1 MKRTFDF
8 FCALLA
14 IIILFP
20 LLVIVSILIK
30 FDDCGPIIFRQSR
43 VGKGGKVFRIF
54 KFRTM
59 VVNAESIGSYSTS
72 IDDRRITRVG
82 RFLRRSSIDELPQL
96 FNVLF
101 GDMSIVGPRP
111 NVEAQV
117 ELYQKVDW
125 DKRNSVIPGIT
136 GLSQCTI
143 RSSGSERQRLK
154 YDLFYVEKRNFYLDL
169 IIIAKTVKQVIL
181 KGGN

>member
-1 MKRTFDF
+1 MKRIFDF

-20 LLVIVSILIK
+20 LLIFVSVFIK
-30 FDDCGPIIFRQSR
+30 LGDRGPVIFRQNR
-43 VGKGGKVFRIF
+43 VGKAGKVFQIY

-59 VVNAESIGSYSTS
+59 VTNAESIGSYSTS
-72 IDDRRITRVG
+72 NHDPRITKVG
-82 RFLRRSSIDELPQL
+82 RFLRKSSIDELPQL
-96 FNVLF
+96 FNVLV

-111 NVEAQV
+111 NVEAQI
-117 ELYQKVDW
+117 ELYRKVDW

-143 RSSGSERQRLK
+143 RSSGTERQRLK
-154 YDLFYVEKRNFYLDL
+154 YDLFYVENQSFYFDL
-169 IIIAKTVKQVIL
+169 IIIAKTVKQVIF